1 MLLSYPVLKLKGEII
16 MENLIKILEG
26 LHPDVDFRTCDTL
39 IDEQVLDSF
48 DIISL
53 IAEIDTEFDVTIPA
67 EEIIP
72 ENFNSAKA
80 LYALI
85 ERLSDED

>member
-1 MLLSYPVLKLKGEII
+1 MMEQLLA
-16 MENLIKILEG
+16 ILEE
-26 LHPDVDFRTCDTL
+26 LHPDFDFENNERL
-39 IDEQVLDSF
+39 IDDKVLDSF
-48 DIISL
+48 DIIAL
-53 IAEIDTEFDVTIPA
+53 VAEIDSEMDVTIPA

-85 ERLSDED
+85 QRLSD